1 MYKAEDAKERS
12 HNCTVPKDATWQ
24 KLKRLQQLKPLAAAD
39 SEAKAVEVACVGRQ
53 GNNGPTSASDSKTG
67 LSGTVLESRTF

>member
-12 HNCTVPKDATWQ
+12 HNCTVPKDAAWQ
-24 KLKRLQQLKPLAAAD
+24 RLKRLQQLKPLAAAD

-53 GNNGPTSASDSKTG
+53 GNGPTSASDSKPG
-67 LSGTVLESRTF
+67 LSATVLESKTF

>member
-12 HNCTVPKDATWQ
+12 HNCTVPKDATW
-24 KLKRLQQLKPLAAAD
+24 QQLKPLAAAD

-53 GNNGPTSASDSKTG
+53 GNGPTSASDSKPG
-67 LSGTVLESRTF
+67 LSATVLESKTF